1 MADYTIPR
9 DTVDW
14 DVPLNAG
21 LTDINTRLTTG
32 EATNATQDTAIAG
45 LGASVASLQ
54 GSAGYQV
61 YNVKNAPYNAV
72 GNGVNDDTIPI
83 QTALN
88 AANAAG
94 GGVVYLPAGT
104 YKISS
109 ALTMYNRITLRGD
122 GDYVTNIVQSSTTAN
137 GLVGSSLIYIIIE
150 HLRLTGP
157 GAGSG
162 EGINFTTEFDYC
174 ILRDIS
180 ATNWGSTGIE
190 IEQPIVTNLTRVT
203 SFSNGGAG
211 IYIHGNVSTGAGTSV
226 SLDSCWTH
234 DNVSNGFSIQNMT
247 YCSFQACASDNHV
260 NSGKA
265 GYLLNQCTAFTF
277 SGCGSEGNN
286 FGWELTGSTT
296 GVVFNSP
303 YIFNTPSTGIGIW
316 VTGGTTNVQII
327 GSTEALPQG
336 GAAAGI
342 KVDTGCTA
350 TIQGAVTTTA
360 NVLASGTTVLAV
372 NSAGVRSYPN
382 GVTTPALAMTGPIT
396 MATSKITGLGNGSA
410 AQDAAAFGQIP
421 VAGTTAGTF
430 AAGNDTRITGALQT
444 TGGTMS
450 GAIAMG
456 TSKITGLGNGS
467 GAQDAA
473 AFGQIPVAGTGSTN
487 FAAGNDARI
496 LAGLNQQQPRLNN
509 FLTWNYDPQLF
520 QGTAGANVSGTIY
533 LHKMYL
539 PQGQLVTGAALG
551 IQTAGATL
559 TAGQSLVALIDPS
572 GSRVAL
578 SADQAASW
586 VSTGLKLVNFA
597 STFTTVTAG
606 FYYVAILS
614 VGTTPPAFYQQ
625 FNALSAFFN
634 ANTTAGNFKHC
645 TDGTGQTSI
654 PASITLASTSASA
667 FNSWAA
673 LY

>member
-1 MADYTIPR
+1 MADYTIVK
-9 DTVDW
+9 DTPDW

-32 EATNATQDTAIAG
+32 ENTNATQNTSISS
-45 LGASVASLQ
+45 LNASVASLQ

-61 YNVKNAPYNAV
+61 YNVKNAPYNAL
-72 GNGVNDDTIPI
+72 GNGVSDDTIPI

-104 YKISS
+104 YKISA
-109 ALTMYNRITLRGD
+109 ALTLYNRITVRGD

-137 GLVGSSLIYIIIE
+137 GFVGSSLIYIILE
-150 HLRLTGP
+150 HFRLTGP

-234 DNVSNGFSIQNMT
+234 DNVSNGFSIENMT

-265 GYLLNQCTAFTF
+265 GYLLNGCTAFTF

-316 VTGGTTNVQII
+316 VTGGTTNVQIF

-372 NSAGVRSYPN
+372 NSAGTRSYPN

-421 VAGTTAGTF
+421 LP
-430 AAGNDTRITGALQT
+430 GNVTSALT
-444 TGGTMS
+444 Y
-450 GAIAMG
+450 AIAAANGAATTYSRSDHTHG
-456 TSKITGLGNGS
+456 TPPVPSA
-467 GAQDAA
+467 GAFSSATETNSTTTQQASPNIIA
-473 AFGQIPVAGTGSTN
+473 PVVANATY
-487 FAAGNDARI
+487 I
-496 LAGLNQQQPRLNN
+496 MRLN
-509 FLTWNYDPQLF
+509 LF
-520 QGTAGANVSGTIY
+520 VSQPNSSFVHSFTGPAGATMVWCDNVGSV
-533 LHKMYL
+533 M
-539 PQGQLVTGAALG
+539 
-551 IQTAGATL
+551 ATL
-559 TAGQSLVALIDPS
+559 TATDSWTTSASRTITLTGKLITS
-572 GSRVAL
+572 S
-578 SADQAASW
+578 
-586 VSTGLKLVNFA
+586 
-597 STFTTVTAG
+597 
-606 FYYVAILS
+606 
-614 VGTTPPAFYQQ
+614 
-625 FNALSAFFN
+625 
-634 ANTTAGNFKHC
+634 TAGNLTF
-645 TDGTGQTSI
+645 TFASGTAAQTVTVNPGS
-654 PASITLASTSASA
+654 ALTLERIA
-667 FNSWAA
+667 
-673 LY
+673 